1 MVGPAC
7 AIVSCNGIG
16 RQVDDFQ
23 TLNLQLCTSPYHAH
37 FMPPMHLFQQPWLER
52 FAENTLSTSDA
63 MMKNG
68 EALALLA
75 TLLIVVFLP
84 EVVHHGMK

>member
-1 MVGPAC
+1 
-7 AIVSCNGIG
+7 
-16 RQVDDFQ
+16 
-23 TLNLQLCTSPYHAH
+23 
-37 FMPPMHLFQQPWLER
+37 MPPMHFFQQPWLER
-52 FAENTLSTSDA
+52 FAENTLSASDA

>member
-7 AIVSCNGIG
+7 AIVSCNAL
-16 RQVDDFQ
+16 VDRCFPNTQ
-23 TLNLQLCTSPYHAH
+23 FAFHAH
-37 FMPPMHLFQQPWLER
+37 FMPPIHLLQQLWLER
-52 FAENTLSTSDA
+52 FAENTLSTSDV

-75 TLLIVVFLP
+75 TLLIVMFLP